1 MAFLADHSR
10 RHLARA
16 VLISITLL
24 VAACASTTLSNS
36 WTSPDYKGP
45 PLKKVMVVGV
55 SNQAALRRT
64 FEDEFVTD
72 LKAAGVDAVASYNFI
87 PEDGQVE
94 EARVTRAVKE
104 AGVNGVLITRFVRV
118 DVNTQVTPAYPPMM
132 GMGWYGG
139 YAGAYGGFYDAPMVT
154 QTDTLVLE
162 TNLYDVDESH
172 LLWSGTTQTFAP
184 TNLKQ
189 EMPGFA
195 KVVIGALQKHKLI

>member
-1 MAFLADHSR
+1 MALLAKQSHRNVVRATLASIAFLA
-10 RHLARA
+10 AG
-16 VLISITLL
+16 
-24 VAACASTTLSNS
+24 CASTTLSNS

-55 SNQAALRRT
+55 SNQPALRRT
-64 FEDEFVTD
+64 FEDEFVKE
-72 LKAAGVDAVASYNFI
+72 LKAVGVDAVASYNFI
-87 PEDGQVE
+87 PQDGQAE
-94 EARVTRAVKE
+94 EAQVKQAVKE

-118 DVNTQVTPAYPPMM
+118 DVSTQVTQTYPPMM
-132 GMGWYGG
+132 GMGYYGG
-139 YAGAYGGFYDAPMVT
+139 YAGAYGGFYDPPMVT

-162 TNLYDVDESH
+162 TSLYGVDESH

-184 TNLKQ
+184 TNLRQ